1 MPYIRE
7 AARDYMRG
15 PTQALADVICTKADL
30 CYAVAVL
37 MRAYARES
45 PILDASRAGW
55 SGMSDA
61 IAAVEC
67 AKLDFYAMVVQ
78 PYEEQKKKA
87 NGDVP

>member
-1 MPYIRE
+1 MPYMRE

-15 PTQALADVICTKADL
+15 PTQAVADVLCTKADL

-37 MRAYARES
+37 MRAYIEQCDRQNW
-45 PILDASRAGW
+45 AS
-55 SGMSDA
+55 MSDA